1 MTWQIRPSCTSTW
14 RGEGGATPLKM
25 ALKRIV
31 SEGDSLIM
39 AATRFPFRLWTLGE
53 LLRKPANLQM
63 WWKHRRCSVHC
74 EHSGDLPPGHG
85 HHVEHW
91 PHSESSLPWLC
102 KGWKSPFFKI
112 IIKSISGLCSLL
124 LKWPVCWNKRSLRW
138 DQRIQLPRQ
147 IHCQGKCG
155 LEFSQK
161 CRVTRNSLKT
171 EKYISSRQLQK
182 TLSHGRTTWSRCRH
196 FCFGSLG
203 HFVTAFVHF

>member
-31 SEGDSLIM
+31 SEGDYLIM
-39 AATRFPFRLWTLGE
+39 AATRSPFRLWTLGAFKE
-53 LLRKPANLQM
+53 NQTICRCGENIDGALCTASTAETFLLDTDTMWSTDPTQNPAF
-63 WWKHRRCSVHC
+63 HDFAR
-74 EHSGDLPPGHG
+74 
-85 HHVEHW
+85 VENR
-91 PHSESSLPWLC
+91 L
-102 KGWKSPFFKI
+102 KI

-138 DQRIQLPRQ
+138 DQGIQLPRQ

-161 CRVTRNSLKT
+161 RRVTRNSLKT
-171 EKYISSRQLQK
+171 EK
-182 TLSHGRTTWSRCRH
+182 
-196 FCFGSLG
+196 
-203 HFVTAFVHF
+203 